1 VKTPAALPLAR
12 HALLTEFG
20 DQPSRAVIAYAISLS
35 TDSLCISWLVV
46 FQGNLRLDHDAEKE
60 L

>member
-1 VKTPAALPLAR
+1 
-12 HALLTEFG
+12 
-20 DQPSRAVIAYAISLS
+20 VIAYAISLS

-60 L
+60 LQEIIVQEFFCLENVPNKGVAVTRR